1 MVLLL
6 KELLS
11 IAIPMVISQVSDTVM
26 LFVDR
31 WMLSRLGE
39 LHLAAAMS
47 GGLSQFTLTSFFIG
61 MVGYVNALTA
71 QSFGARRKDLCAPV
85 VYQGIYIALVAYPLL
100 IVLSPLMKHVF
111 FLLGHREDQVT
122 LEYTYFRVLMY
133 GSLFPILR
141 TAFTGFF
148 LGIGKTRVVMVANM
162 VGMLV
167 NLPAN
172 YALIYG
178 NWGFPAWGVTGAAM
192 GTILGSFS
200 TVLILIRAFL
210 SPTNRAFFRTHR
222 IKGLDLLL
230 LARLVRYG
238 GPAGAELFFNVTA
251 FNVFVLLMHSYGP
264 GVAAA
269 VTIAFNWDLVA
280 FIPMLGMGEAVTSM
294 VGRRIGA
301 GNVSEARRVVYTA
314 LVTAW
319 SYSASMM
326 VLFLGAAHRL
336 VGVFL
341 SSDHTFP
348 EGSLSSTFSLAVFML
363 RLAGLYT
370 LADSAQIVFSG
381 ALRGGGDTK
390 AVMWISV
397 GLHWIFTCLALGMIK
412 YGKVPP
418 TIVWTAFILFVMI
431 LGFSMFL
438 RFRTGY
444 WETQKVIDRN
454 LKIDR

>member
-1 MVLLL
+1 MLLLL

-47 GGLSQFTLTSFFIG
+47 GGLSQFTLVSFFVG

-71 QSFGARRKDLCAPV
+71 QYYGARRKDLCAPV
-85 VYQGIYIALVAYPLL
+85 VYQGIYLAVAAYPVLL
-100 IVLSPLMKHVF
+100 FLSPLMEGMF
-111 FLLGHREDQVT
+111 FLLGHRADQVN
-122 LEYTYFRVLMY
+122 LEYTYFRVLMF
-133 GSLFPILR
+133 GSLFPMLR
-141 TAFTGFF
+141 AAFTGFF
-148 LGIGKTRVVMVANM
+148 LGIGKTRVVMLANL
-162 VGMLV
+162 VGMAV

-178 NWGFPAWGVTGAAM
+178 RWGFPAWGVVGAGL

-200 TVLILIRAFL
+200 TVLILVLAFV
-210 SPTNRAFFRTHR
+210 SPSKRAFFQPHR
-222 IKGLDLLL
+222 IRRLDVPL

-238 GPAGAELFFNVTA
+238 GPAGAELFFIVTA
-251 FNVFVLLMHSYGP
+251 FNLFVLLMHSYGP
-264 GVAAA
+264 EVAAA
-269 VTIAFNWDLVA
+269 VTVAFNWDLVA

-301 GNVSEARRVVYTA
+301 GNPAEARRVVYTA
-314 LVTAW
+314 LSTAW
-319 SYSASMM
+319 IYSASMM
-326 VLFLGAAHRL
+326 LLFLVAAPTL

-341 SSDHTFP
+341 SP
-348 EGSLSSTFSLAVFML
+348 SSTFSLSVFML

-390 AVMWISV
+390 AVMYISA
-397 GLHWIFTCLALGMIK
+397 GLHWTFILLSLVMIK
-412 YGKVPP
+412 VWRLPP
-418 TIVWTAFILFVMI
+418 AQVWIAFILFVMV
-431 LGFSMFL
+431 LGIGMFL
-438 RFRTGY
+438 RFRLGMWTSMHCSRTG
-444 WETQKVIDRN
+444 KP
-454 LKIDR
+454 